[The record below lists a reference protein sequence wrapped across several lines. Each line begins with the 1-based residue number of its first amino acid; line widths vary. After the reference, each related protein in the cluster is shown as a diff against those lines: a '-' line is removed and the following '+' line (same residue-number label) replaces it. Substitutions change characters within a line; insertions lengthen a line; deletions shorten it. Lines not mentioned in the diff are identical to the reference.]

1 MFDPN
6 KTDPIL
12 GLKVEAHLTGLGLQT
27 PTVLTALD
35 ASDAEKIAKIQGN
48 FEQIMVAMGMDM
60 TDDSL
65 IDTPKRVAK
74 MFVRE
79 TMWGL
84 KPENFPK
91 VTLIDNKMQ
100 YDEMLLEKDI
110 SVLSQ
115 CEHHFVTIQG
125 SAHVAYIPKD
135 RVVGLSKLN
144 RIVEYFSRRPQVQER
159 LTAQIFETLKLVLGT
174 EDVAVVVDAKHFCV
188 ISRGVQDENSHTIT
202 SALGGKFRDEPDV
215 RKEFLALVR
224 GI

>member
-6 KTDPIL
+6 KTDPALGKLVEENLRKL
-12 GLKVEAHLTGLGLQT
+12 GLHT
-27 PTVLTALD
+27 PTTDALSID
-35 ASDAEKIAKIQGN
+35 DREKIARIEAN
-48 FEQIMVAMGMDM
+48 FDAIMRTLGMDM
-60 TDDSL
+60 SDDSL

-84 KPENFPK
+84 KPDNFPK
-91 VTLIDNKMQ
+91 VTLIDNKMH
-100 YDEMLLEKDI
+100 YDEMLVEKNI

-115 CEHHFVTIQG
+115 CEHHFVTIEG
-125 SAHVAYIPKD
+125 AAHVAYIPKT

-144 RIVEYFSRRPQVQER
+144 RIVEYFARRPQVQER
-159 LTAQIFETLKLVLGT
+159 LTAQIFETLKYVLGT
-174 EDVAVVVDAKHFCV
+174 EDVAVVVDAKHYCV
-188 ISRGVQDENSHTIT
+188 ISRGVQDANSHTIT

-224 GI
+224 G